1 MVPVSKGWTKL
12 GHSLIPVLLGHLV
25 EGPKYRRQHS
35 VAVVLNEA
43 QDVLIIPE
51 IQSPLCNLGREA
63 VERAW

>member
-1 MVPVSKGWTKL
+1 MVPDWKGTRL
-12 GHSLIPVLLGHLV
+12 GHSRVPVLLGHLV

-51 IQSPLCNLGREA
+51 IQSPLCNLDK
-63 VERAW
+63 